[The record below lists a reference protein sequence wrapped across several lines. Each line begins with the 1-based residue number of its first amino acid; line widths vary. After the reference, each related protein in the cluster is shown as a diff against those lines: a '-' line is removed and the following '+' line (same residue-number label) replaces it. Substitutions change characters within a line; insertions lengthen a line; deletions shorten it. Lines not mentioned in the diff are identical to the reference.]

1 MSLLGRWALSRK
13 ENQIMKYYIGE
24 PGSTGRYFDTLEDFV
39 KAITD
44 LADTYENEGE
54 EVFEIE
60 VVRN

>member
-1 MSLLGRWALSRK
+1 
-13 ENQIMKYYIGE
+13 MKYYIGE
-24 PGSTGRYFDTLEDFV
+24 PGSTGRYFDALEDFI

-60 VVRN
+60 VVREQKGKSYAI

>member
-1 MSLLGRWALSRK
+1 
-13 ENQIMKYYIGE
+13 MKYHIGE
-24 PGSTGRYFDTLEDFV
+24 PGSTGRYFDILEEFV

-60 VVRN
+60 VVRD